1 MRTMSILKEA
11 ARRWVES
18 YKQAWL
24 AQILLKRSKAR
35 AITLGKIGELKELLM
50 TRLQEN
56 WAFIYELTFEGGV
69 INYLQKRRR
78 STH

>member
-1 MRTMSILKEA
+1 MSILKEA